1 MPGIFYYN
9 PYCNDPNNKI
19 QLFSIRHADMKKV
32 NIDYLKKFIKDIK
45 NKKIKKDLYTELPS
59 EAKKNINGMKY
70 VIGKTYDKDVIEEKN
85 NVLIGM
91 IDGFGGEVED
101 NFIEVL
107 GNLASKYQKDIDK
120 KIKFNI
126 MDINSNEPRDINAYE
141 EDFPRIYLFT
151 NAMNKKEMIRFTPK
165 NMSQLTLEEVESFVI
180 EKLNWK
186 IEENQ
191 KNKEKT
197 TDKKDKNEDL

>member
-1 MPGIFYYN
+1 
-9 PYCNDPNNKI
+9 
-19 QLFSIRHADMKKV
+19 
-32 NIDYLKKFIKDIK
+32 
-45 NKKIKKDLYTELPS
+45 
-59 EAKKNINGMKY
+59 MKY

>member
-1 MPGIFYYN
+1 
-9 PYCNDPNNKI
+9 
-19 QLFSIRHADMKKV
+19 
-32 NIDYLKKFIKDIK
+32 
-45 NKKIKKDLYTELPS
+45 
-59 EAKKNINGMKY
+59 MKY

-107 GNLASKYQKDIDK
+107 GNLASKYQNDIEK

-186 IEENQ
+186 IEGNQ